1 MRSGSR
7 NGVVWAVVVAIAA
20 AIWFFAARTRLHF
33 IDPVLFL
40 VVLAIAAAG
49 LTALLWWEIVADDSP
64 PPSSTGDPP

>member
-7 NGVVWAVVVAIAA
+7 NVLVWAVVVAISA

-40 VVLAIAAAG
+40 VFLAIAAAG
-49 LTALLWWEIVADDSP
+49 LTALVWWEIVADDSP